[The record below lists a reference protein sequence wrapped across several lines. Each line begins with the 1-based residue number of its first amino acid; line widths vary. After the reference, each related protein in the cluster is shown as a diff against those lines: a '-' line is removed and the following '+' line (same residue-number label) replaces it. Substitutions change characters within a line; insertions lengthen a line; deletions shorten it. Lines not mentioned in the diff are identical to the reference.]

1 MKKNHIKKPFLKRW
15 WVLALLVFVIISA
28 LGGCS
33 DDNDNKGSLS
43 AVGNTA
49 SVTETPVENI
59 KTPVVAPVVE
69 TPIVTIPIETPGE
82 PIETVQE
89 NPVVILPKTINK
101 DLEVHFIDVGQ
112 GDSIFIELPNGQSM
126 LIDAGDSGNG
136 SQVLSYVKKLGYTKL
151 DYVVATHPH
160 ADHIGGMTTIIN
172 GIDIGRFYM
181 PKKEHT
187 TKTFENMIDALTNN
201 NVDVYIAKAGVDI
214 LNQDGLSVNLLE
226 PVSSSYA
233 DLNNFS
239 AVVMLKYNNNS
250 FLFMGDAEAL
260 AEGQLS
266 SVKADVLK
274 IGHHGSDSSASSS
287 FLSKVS
293 PKYAVISVG
302 AGNSYGHPADTTIT
316 KLKNAGINTYRTD
329 QLGTI
334 IFTSNGSS
342 ISVDKEPGAVVV
354 QNAPPAPTPAPT
366 PAPIPA
372 PIPEPDPEPVVP
384 QTKTVYITKTGAKYH
399 NEGCRYLSE
408 SKISISL
415 EDAKK
420 KGYTPCGVC
429 KPPQ

>member
-1 MKKNHIKKPFLKRW
+1 MKKNRLKKPLWKRW
-15 WVLALLVFVIISA
+15 WVWVLAILFVIGA
-28 LGGCS
+28 LGDS
-33 DDNDNKGSLS
+33 ETPDKDNLIAGINAGIAIESPAEVIETS
-43 AVGNTA
+43 VGN
-49 SVTETPVENI
+49 N
-59 KTPVVAPVVE
+59 KTPIVVVPIENVE
-69 TPIVTIPIETPGE
+69 TPGVQP
-82 PIETVQE
+82 ETVQE
-89 NPVVILPKTINK
+89 NPVVILPTTINK
-101 DLEVHFIDVGQ
+101 DLKVHFIDVGQ

-126 LIDAGDSGNG
+126 LIDAGESGNG
-136 SQVLSYVKKLGYTKL
+136 SQVLSYLKKLGYTKL
-151 DYVVATHPH
+151 DYVVVTHPH

-172 GIDIGRFYM
+172 GIDIGSLYM

-201 NVDVYIAKAGVDI
+201 NVDVYTANAGVGI
-214 LNQDGLSVNLLE
+214 LNLDGLSVNLLG
-226 PVSSSYA
+226 PVSSSYT

-239 AVVMLKYNNNS
+239 AVVMLKYKNNS

-274 IGHHGSDSSASSS
+274 IGHHGSDSSTSAS

-316 KLKNAGINTYRTD
+316 KLKNAGIITYRTD

-342 ISVDKEPGAVVV
+342 ISVDKEPGAVVI
-354 QNAPPAPTPAPT
+354 QNTPPVVAPTPAPA
-366 PAPIPA
+366 PAPA
-372 PIPEPDPEPVVP
+372 PVPEPDPEPAVP
-384 QTKTVYITKTGAKYH
+384 QTITVYITKTGAKYH
-399 NEGCRYLSE
+399 MDGCRYLSE

-415 EDAKK
+415 DDAKK